1 TVFFVVMSRS
11 SFLRRFWPPERDDSL
26 SKSSTKVTREE
37 TNVRAFLSF
46 VSLLQRFPALQ
57 ASRTYQHPTS
67 VGPPRLDQAGRVRFK
82 SQQEYEGRSPSFFMP
97 AKGRASRPGLECR
110 SLGVDAAVLE
120 QPGTDCAHAALVCRG
135 EVLKRCTGVERRE
148 ELAVLI
154 FAPRLPRLGRH
165 LRAPALEAL
174 DTLQSGCGF
183 VEGPNDQGTLIGALG
198 GKDFAGFRIDAIGE
212 AANDC

>member
-1 TVFFVVMSRS
+1 MVILSVPEADNLAPGTVLLTDPYFFFGSVFGAGTYTCSFSVVRGWFSAYRRVVNLPSVALRKTVFFVVMSRS
-11 SFLRRFWPPERDDSL
+11 SFLRRSWPPERDDSL

-82 SQQEYEGRSPSFFMP
+82 SQQEHEGRSPSFFML

-110 SLGVDAAVLE
+110 SLGVDAPVLE

-135 EVLKRCTGVERRE
+135 ELLKRSAGIER
-148 ELAVLI
+148 
-154 FAPRLPRLGRH
+154 
-165 LRAPALEAL
+165 
-174 DTLQSGCGF
+174 
-183 VEGPNDQGTLIGALG
+183 
-198 GKDFAGFRIDAIGE
+198 GE
-212 AANDC
+212 